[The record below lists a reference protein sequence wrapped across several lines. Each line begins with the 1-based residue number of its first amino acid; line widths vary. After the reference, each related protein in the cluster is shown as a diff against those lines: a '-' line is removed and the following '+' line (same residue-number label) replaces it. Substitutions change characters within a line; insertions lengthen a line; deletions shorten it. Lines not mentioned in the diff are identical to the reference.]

1 MLGAGAWRSIEAAT
15 LSGGAIVVALLAY
28 GVFIALNGIDPFAV
42 YAVLFLGAFGTWFS
56 LEATL
61 TLAAPL
67 MLTALCTAIPAR
79 AGLLVI
85 GAEGALVWGAIATV
99 LVGVS
104 TAHAPPVLGIV
115 LMLAAGAF
123 AGGLWIAFAGALRL

>member
-85 GAEGALVWGAIATV
+85 GAEGALVIG
-99 LVGVS
+99 G
-104 TAHAPPVLGIV
+104 
-115 LMLAAGAF
+115 LAAVV
-123 AGGLWIAFAGALRL
+123 AGGKGGGGAPCLGTGFVLLCGALAGGGGVAFAGA